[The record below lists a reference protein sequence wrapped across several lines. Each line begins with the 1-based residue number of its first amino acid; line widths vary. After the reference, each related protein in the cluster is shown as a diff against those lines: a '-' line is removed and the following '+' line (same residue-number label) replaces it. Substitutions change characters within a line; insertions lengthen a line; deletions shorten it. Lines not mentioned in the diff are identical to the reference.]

1 MNPKYLYGIKQ
12 VSGDFNYMTGG
23 DGEFYIDHATVNQ
36 KRDDVQSALS
46 TVVADT
52 MQISQDILSMLNAY
66 MLEESVSL
74 TPIINQ
80 VMAGVTNT
88 GNAISASVTQISEQI
103 NQLSAAAAA
112 TNEELVAEQ
121 AAAATAIEGATAG
134 GAIDPATGFPTSTDG
149 TGLGTAGFPT
159 STDGT
164 GLGTAGFPTSTDGT
178 GAAGVVMPTGV
189 DSASTAAMLG
199 LTPEQL
205 DVVKATIRHEAG
217 NNPAEIANVASAI
230 KNRMNSGAWGGT
242 DPYSVVTAKGQFESY
257 LGGHYKQ
264 YTGGNYYQGDAA
276 TGAAVDQTINAI
288 LTGQMA
294 PTHNYQSF
302 RSASSSNG
310 VQLTEGGN
318 KYRA

>member
-1 MNPKYLYGIKQ
+1 MNPKYLFGIKP
-12 VSGDFNYMTGG
+12 VSGDFNYRTGG
-23 DGEFYIDHATVNQ
+23 DGEFFIDHATVNQ
-36 KRDDVQSALS
+36 KRDDVQMALA

-52 MQISQDILSMLNAY
+52 MQISQAILSMLNGY

-80 VMAGVTNT
+80 VMQGVTNT

-103 NQLSAAAAA
+103 NQLSAAAVA
-112 TNEELVAEQ
+112 TNEELTEAQ
-121 AAAATAIEGATAG
+121 AAAANQIGSIPGIDGASAANQIGSIPGIDGASAG
-134 GAIDPATGFPTSTDG
+134 GSTIDPT
-149 TGLGTAGFPT
+149 TGLPVMDPSLLNPTTAAT
-159 STDGT
+159 
-164 GLGTAGFPTSTDGT
+164 T
-178 GAAGVVMPTGV
+178 GAVIPTGV

-217 NNPAEIANVASAI
+217 NNPAEIANVASAV

-242 DPYSVVTAKGQFESY
+242 DPYSVVTASGQFESY
-257 LGGHYKQ
+257 FGGHYKQ
-264 YTGGNYYQGDAA
+264 YTGGNYYQGDAGTA
-276 TGAAVDQTINAI
+276 AAVDQTINAI

-294 PTHNYQSF
+294 PTHGYSSF
-302 RSASSSNG
+302 RGKGSSNG

-318 KYRA
+318 KYR